1 MVLLRVFVFVNLENV
16 YLQDSEI
23 EETSNL
29 NAPESPSMSDVDDGE
44 EVVSP
49 KMKVVAHN
57 KNFTV
62 WVEEFILAHLKFIEN
77 YLTFPRKLRATH
89 CYLFLLLQDFGIS
102 KNLSERLEGMSAELL
117 SPVVSS
123 R

>member
-1 MVLLRVFVFVNLENV
+1 
-16 YLQDSEI
+16 
-23 EETSNL
+23 
-29 NAPESPSMSDVDDGE
+29 MSDVDDGE

-57 KNFTV
+57 KSFTV

-77 YLTFPRKLRATH
+77 YLSISRELRATH
-89 CYLFLLLQDFGIS
+89 CYLFSLLQDFGIN

-117 SPVVSS
+117 SPAVSS
-123 R
+123 REL